1 MKFHEVL
8 RELIED
14 NDLTQKRLAEELGI
28 PASTMGG
35 YVQGTSEPD
44 FATLLQIA
52 DYFDVT
58 TDFLLDRRTKQVT
71 SHEESRV
78 LHMMAQMSD
87 YEKDLYVEEGRAILT
102 VGKRHPNKAI

>member
-58 TDFLLDRRTKQVT
+58 TDFLLDRRANQIS
-71 SHEESRV
+71 SHEENRV
-78 LHMMAQMSD
+78 LHLMAQMSD
-87 YEKDLYVEEGRAILT
+87 YERDLYIEEGRTILT
-102 VGKRHPNKAI
+102 VGKRHQGNAI